1 MIELELVQTN
11 RASKST
17 SGTHMLTRKK
27 LMLRNR
33 QVEEDKSRENEM
45 KEDGGWWSRK
55 RDVDEDLEERGERLK
70 HPAMSLVSR

>member
-1 MIELELVQTN
+1 
-11 RASKST
+11 
-17 SGTHMLTRKK
+17 MLTRKK

-70 HPAMSLVSR
+70 HPAMCL